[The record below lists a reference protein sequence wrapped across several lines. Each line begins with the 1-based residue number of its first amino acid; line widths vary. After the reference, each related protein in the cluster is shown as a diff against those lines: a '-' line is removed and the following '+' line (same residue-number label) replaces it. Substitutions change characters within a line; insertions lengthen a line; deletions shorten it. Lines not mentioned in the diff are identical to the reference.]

1 MTDDGHI
8 LPDVRTVTTTGKKK
22 PAQKKKKK
30 YLFHKIN

>member
-22 PAQKKKKK
+22 PAQKKKKI
-30 YLFHKIN
+30 LVS